1 MKRILIISSLVLLTA
16 AIGIY
21 LVHVIDEHVNGDELI
36 LYGNV
41 DVRQVDMGF
50 RVPGQVTQLFFEE
63 GDYVTKSTKVAVM
76 DRTPYDSKV
85 KEAMAKKNAVAAKL
99 KNAEILL
106 KRREELIKVNGV
118 SQEDLDDALSYR
130 DALRADYLAAE
141 AALVVACDELSYTE
155 IFAPTDGVIL
165 TRIREPGTVVRESD
179 PVYTLSVSS
188 PVWIRAFVS
197 EIELGEI
204 YYGMEAEITT
214 DVPGQVYKGKIGFI
228 SPVAEF
234 TPKTV
239 ETTQLRT
246 DLVYRLRIYADNPDR
261 YLKQG
266 MPVTVKLHLNKE
278 EGVKKEKPANK

>member
-266 MPVTVKLHLNKE
+266 MPVTVKLRLNKE